1 MAAVTVLRL
10 SRCCRSLNGA
20 TSDASH
26 HQKLAVEHDAGRQAC
41 DHIGKGCRNIV
52 AGAREEAPLAA
63 LMCRLHA
70 DAVPLPFRH
79 EVLRLDQGQ
88 LPVLDL
94 MRQHQRAEG
103 RHRSDIR
110 PRPYAGKPGEQLG
123 IRRAKPVPDLFDLGE
138 RHFRPFGERGLG
150 EPRRDADAERSGEEL
165 EQRPALGGIEPVQP
179 IGQEARHLAS
189 AWRASALA
197 RCRQAAASP
206 PTPRLL
212 ARSARWSRRCR
223 RHSRARGRTA
233 PDRCGFRSSRRGCG
247 GAAAGRT
254 ARR

>member
-1 MAAVTVLRL
+1 MAALTVLRL

-20 TSDASH
+20 TSDPRITRSSPSSTTPGGSPATTSG
-26 HQKLAVEHDAGRQAC
+26 KAAG
-41 DHIGKGCRNIV
+41 NIV

-79 EVLRLDQGQ
+79 EVLRLDQGE

-103 RHRSDIR
+103 RRGPDFGPWAS
-110 PRPYAGKPGEQLG
+110 AGKPGEQLG
-123 IRRAKPVPDLFDLGE
+123 IRRAKPVPDLLDVGQ

-165 EQRPALGGIEPVQP
+165 EQRPALGGIEPIEP
-179 IGQEARHLAS
+179 MGQAGPAPPS

-197 RCRQAAASP
+197 RCRQAAAPASDASAPGQISAMVSAVSP
-206 PTPRLL
+206 T
-212 ARSARWSRRCR
+212 
-223 RHSRARGRTA
+223 
-233 PDRCGFRSSRRGCG
+233 
-247 GAAAGRT
+247 
-254 ARR
+254 